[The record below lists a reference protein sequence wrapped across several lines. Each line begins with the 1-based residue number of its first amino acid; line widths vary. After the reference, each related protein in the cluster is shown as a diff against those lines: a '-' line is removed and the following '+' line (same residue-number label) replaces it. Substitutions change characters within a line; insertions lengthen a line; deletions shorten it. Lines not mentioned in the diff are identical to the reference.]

1 MAGRLIVGRG
11 RERLAQADAPAPAGQ
26 IFHGAGKV
34 IAALPRVNRLIVSHP
49 EIKGF
54 MPAMEMSYPV
64 DPPTLLGGLKSG
76 DRIEFTIDGARTT
89 ITAVKVIEAGK

>member
-1 MAGRLIVGRG
+1 M
-11 RERLAQADAPAPAGQ
+11 
-26 IFHGAGKV
+26 

-64 DPPTLLGGLKSG
+64 SAPKLLEGLKSG
-76 DRIEFTIDGARTT
+76 DQIEFTIDAASST
-89 ITAVKVIEAGK
+89 ITEVKVIAAGK